1 MAEWSAFWAR
11 NSAVPGS
18 SPTLPTCHAGFALGR
33 LQFRSSATLVNG
45 QLVASSLRAGSL
57 VRASSGRFFAAPC
70 VRKSNL

>member
-18 SPTLPTCHAGFALGR
+18 SPILPTAGFAVGR
-33 LQFRSSATLVNG
+33 LQFRSSATLLNG

-57 VRASSGRFFAAPC
+57 V
-70 VRKSNL
+70 